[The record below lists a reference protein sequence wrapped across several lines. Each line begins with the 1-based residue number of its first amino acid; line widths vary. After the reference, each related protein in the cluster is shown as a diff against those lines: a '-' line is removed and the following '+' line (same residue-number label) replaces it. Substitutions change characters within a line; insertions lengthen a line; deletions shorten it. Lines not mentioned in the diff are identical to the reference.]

1 MKTHKLSRAHTATY
15 MATRRAVLTGA
26 LAGIGALVGGCGT
39 EQSLAGSA
47 GDTNTLVIGSQ
58 DYYSNEII
66 AEIYAQGLEKLGYKI
81 DRQMRIGQRE
91 IYMPELKAGAID
103 LLPDYTGNLLQFLKP
118 KTTVTASQ
126 AVYNQLREALP
137 DGLRILNQAPAS
149 DQDSYVVTAK
159 LAQRYNLKQI
169 GDLRAVPN
177 LVLGGNSELETRP
190 YGPKGLKSIYG
201 VNAKFSP
208 IEDSGGALTIKALRD
223 NSIQLADIYSS
234 DPVLADSDLVVL
246 ADPKSLFLASQVVPV
261 ISERIDERAGT
272 EINRISAMLT
282 SRALIEMNHQST
294 KLQRSARDI
303 AKAWLATQSA
313 NAS

>member
-1 MKTHKLSRAHTATY
+1 
-15 MATRRAVLTGA
+15 
-26 LAGIGALVGGCGT
+26 
-39 EQSLAGSA
+39 
-47 GDTNTLVIGSQ
+47 
-58 DYYSNEII
+58 
-66 AEIYAQGLEKLGYKI
+66 
-81 DRQMRIGQRE
+81 
-91 IYMPELKAGAID
+91 MPELKAGAID
-103 LLPDYTGNLLQFLKP
+103 LLPDYTGNLLQFLNP
-118 KTTVTASQ
+118 KATVTASQ

-149 DQDSYVVTAK
+149 DQDSYVVSAK

-208 IEDSGGALTIKALRD
+208 IEDSGGALTVKALRD

-234 DPVLADSDLVVL
+234 DPVLASSDMVVL

-261 ISERIDERAGT
+261 ISERIDERAGAQ
-272 EINRISAMLT
+272 INRISAMLT

>member
-1 MKTHKLSRAHTATY
+1 M
-15 MATRRAVLTGA
+15 
-26 LAGIGALVGGCGT
+26 
-39 EQSLAGSA
+39 
-47 GDTNTLVIGSQ
+47 
-58 DYYSNEII
+58 
-66 AEIYAQGLEKLGYKI
+66 
-81 DRQMRIGQRE
+81 
-91 IYMPELKAGAID
+91 
-103 LLPDYTGNLLQFLKP
+103 
-118 KTTVTASQ
+118 TASQ

-190 YGPKGLKSIYG
+190 YGPKGLKVSTELTSNSRQLKI
-201 VNAKFSP
+201 P
-208 IEDSGGALTIKALRD
+208 GGALTVKALRD

-234 DPVLADSDLVVL
+234 DPVLASSDLVVL

-282 SRALIEMNHQST
+282 ST
-294 KLQRSARDI
+294 CTD
-303 AKAWLATQSA
+303 
-313 NAS
+313 

>member
-1 MKTHKLSRAHTATY
+1 M
-15 MATRRAVLTGA
+15 
-26 LAGIGALVGGCGT
+26 
-39 EQSLAGSA
+39 
-47 GDTNTLVIGSQ
+47 
-58 DYYSNEII
+58 
-66 AEIYAQGLEKLGYKI
+66 
-81 DRQMRIGQRE
+81 
-91 IYMPELKAGAID
+91 
-103 LLPDYTGNLLQFLKP
+103 
-118 KTTVTASQ
+118 TASQ

-149 DQDSYVVTAK
+149 DQDSYAVTAK

>member
-1 MKTHKLSRAHTATY
+1 M
-15 MATRRAVLTGA
+15 
-26 LAGIGALVGGCGT
+26 
-39 EQSLAGSA
+39 
-47 GDTNTLVIGSQ
+47 
-58 DYYSNEII
+58 
-66 AEIYAQGLEKLGYKI
+66 
-81 DRQMRIGQRE
+81 
-91 IYMPELKAGAID
+91 
-103 LLPDYTGNLLQFLKP
+103 
-118 KTTVTASQ
+118 
-126 AVYNQLREALP
+126 
-137 DGLRILNQAPAS
+137 
-149 DQDSYVVTAK
+149 
-159 LAQRYNLKQI
+159 
-169 GDLRAVPN
+169 PN

-208 IEDSGGALTIKALRD
+208 IEDSGGALTVKALRD

-234 DPVLADSDLVVL
+234 DPVLAGSDLVVL